1 MKAMLSTQAGGP
13 DSLVLTEQDD
23 KSPGPGEIAIRIHA
37 AGVNFPD
44 LLIIADMY
52 QFKPER
58 PFAPGGEVSGV
69 VEETGEGVDHLKTG
83 DRVLAMMVNGGYA
96 TRAVVPAK
104 TAVKIPDDMPF
115 DEAAGFLLTYGTT
128 RHALAQR
135 GDLKEGETLFIL
147 GASGGVGSA
156 AIELG
161 KAMGAKVV
169 AGVSSEDKAKIA
181 REFGADETLVYPKGE
196 LDRDAQKAL
205 SAAIKEACGGEG
217 PDVIYD
223 PVGGDY
229 AEPAFRAINWKGRYL
244 VIGFPAGIPKI
255 PLNLPL
261 LKGADLVGVFWGAH
275 TGREPAAH
283 QENLKALFDL
293 YASGK
298 IRPRISQTYKLED
311 AGKALQA
318 LAGRTATGKLVLDC
332 T

>member
-1 MKAMLSTQAGGP
+1 MKAMLSTQPGSP
-13 DSLVLTEQDD
+13 DSLALTEQED
-23 KSPGPGEIAIRIHA
+23 KSPGAGEVAIRIHA

-69 VEETGEGVDHLKTG
+69 VESVGEGVDNLKEG
-83 DRVLAMMVNGGYA
+83 DRVLAMMLNGGYA
-96 TRAVVPAK
+96 TRAVVPAN
-104 TAVKIPDDMPF
+104 TAIKIPDNMPF

-128 RHALAQR
+128 RHGLAQR

-147 GASGGVGSA
+147 GATGGVGSA

-169 AGVSSEDKAKIA
+169 AGVSSEEKAKIA
-181 REFGADETLVYPKGE
+181 KEFGADETLVYPKGE
-196 LDRDAQKAL
+196 LDRDAQKAF

-229 AEPAFRAINWKGRYL
+229 AEPAFRSINWKGRYL

-275 TGREPAAH
+275 TGREPEAH
-283 QENLKALFDL
+283 KENLKALFQL
-293 YASGK
+293 YSEGK

-318 LAGRTATGKLVLDC
+318 LADRTATGKLVLDC